1 MKKFL
6 KIILVL
12 ILSSTPSLNAVS
24 LEDLNTSNTLAQ
36 LNLSAMQGGDLDP
49 KAWERI
55 IKELSDK
62 ESQQQWYAILLGQL
76 NLKAMQGGDLD
87 LKAWERTIKELTD
100 KESQQQWRAILNNQ
114 KLLKSLSN

>member
-1 MKKFL
+1 MKFINL
-6 KIILVL
+6 ILVL
-12 ILSSTPSLNAVS
+12 ILFSTLSLNAES
-24 LEDLNTSNTLAQ
+24 LEDLNNSNTLAQ

-87 LKAWERTIKELTD
+87 LKAWERIIKELSD

>member
-1 MKKFL
+1 MMKKFL

-24 LEDLNTSNTLAQ
+24 LEDLNNSNTLAQ
-36 LNLSAMQGGDLDP
+36 LNLSAMQGGDLDL

-55 IKELSDK
+55 
-62 ESQQQWYAILLGQL
+62 
-76 NLKAMQGGDLD
+76 
-87 LKAWERTIKELTD
+87 IKELTD